1 MLKDKLSEGF
11 ILAPGIYDALTGLIA
26 AKAGAE
32 AIYLSG
38 ASIAYTRF
46 GRSDIGLV
54 SVSEVHD
61 TLAAITDRI
70 DIPVIVDADTG
81 FGNALNVQRT
91 VRQFERVGA
100 SAIQLEDQSFPKRCG
115 HLAGKT
121 LVSKNEMVGKIKAS
135 LDARKNENTLII
147 ARTDALAANLIT
159 SDVDETDAS
168 FVLGER
174 TTEGF
179 FKVKNGPEAAISRG
193 LSYAP
198 YADLVWCETGTPDIG
213 YAKDFA
219 DAIREKYPDKLLA
232 YNCSPSFNWKKSLSD
247 NEIETFQEQL
257 SSFGYKFQFITL
269 AGFHALNT
277 SMFELASKYKGGN
290 MSAYVELQQKE
301 FAMEKDGF
309 TSVKHQR
316 EVGAGY
322 FDTVSTIISE
332 GDASTLALTGSTEEE
347 QF

>member
-1 MLKDKLSEGF
+1 MLKNKLSEGF

-32 AIYLSG
+32 AVYLSG

-147 ARTDALAANLIT
+147 ARTDARAVEGLDAAFDRAAAYRDAGADILFIEAPQSLEEMKNITATFGNELPLLANMVEGGKTPI
-159 SDVDETDAS
+159 AS
-168 FVLGER
+168 A
-174 TTEGF
+174 TEL
-179 FKVKNGPEAAISRG
+179 E
-193 LSYAP
+193 
-198 YADLVWCETGTPDIG
+198 DIG
-213 YAKDFA
+213 YHLAIFPGGAVRAIAHHLSAYYSGLLRDGNNKKFSEKMYDF
-219 DAIREKYPDKLLA
+219 DGLNEVIGTKELLA
-232 YNCSPSFNWKKSLSD
+232 QG
-247 NEIETFQEQL
+247 I
-257 SSFGYKFQFITL
+257 
-269 AGFHALNT
+269 
-277 SMFELASKYKGGN
+277 KY
-290 MSAYVELQQKE
+290 E
-301 FAMEKDGF
+301 
-309 TSVKHQR
+309 
-316 EVGAGY
+316 
-322 FDTVSTIISE
+322 
-332 GDASTLALTGSTEEE
+332 
-347 QF
+347 